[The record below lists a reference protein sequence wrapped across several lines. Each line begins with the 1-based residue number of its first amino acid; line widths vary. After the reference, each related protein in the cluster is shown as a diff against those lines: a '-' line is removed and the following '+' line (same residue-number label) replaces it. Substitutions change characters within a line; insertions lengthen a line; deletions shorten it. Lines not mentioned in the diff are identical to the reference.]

1 MNESADIRGTIQA
14 IAPKLEQLRREIG
27 KKIFGQQQ
35 LIDEL
40 LLALLCRSHCILTG
54 VPGLAKTLL
63 IKTLAEASELQFT
76 RVQFTPDMMP
86 ADIIGSQIIE
96 ELPDGR
102 RRFEFVKG
110 PVFTQ
115 LLLADEINRTPPK
128 TQSALLEAMEEQQVS
143 ADGKVY
149 PLPEPFFVLATQN
162 PIEQEGT
169 YQLPEAQQD
178 RFMFSLR
185 IDYPDFDSELRVMC
199 ETTGSAQQKPEK
211 AITAAELIAF
221 QNAIRCIPVPES
233 VAKFAVRLVRASRPG
248 APEKLEFVEKYVKW
262 GAGPRACQYLALA
275 GKALAALDG
284 RFNVSEED
292 ILKAAPPV
300 MRHRL
305 LLNFRAKSEGVDA
318 DRIIQ
323 GLVKAVR

>member
-14 IAPKLEQLRREIG
+14 IAPKLEQLRGEIG

-110 PVFTQ
+110 PVFT
-115 LLLADEINRTPPK
+115 
-128 TQSALLEAMEEQQVS
+128 
-143 ADGKVY
+143 
-149 PLPEPFFVLATQN
+149 
-162 PIEQEGT
+162 
-169 YQLPEAQQD
+169 
-178 RFMFSLR
+178 
-185 IDYPDFDSELRVMC
+185 
-199 ETTGSAQQKPEK
+199 
-211 AITAAELIAF
+211 
-221 QNAIRCIPVPES
+221 
-233 VAKFAVRLVRASRPG
+233 
-248 APEKLEFVEKYVKW
+248 
-262 GAGPRACQYLALA
+262 
-275 GKALAALDG
+275 
-284 RFNVSEED
+284 
-292 ILKAAPPV
+292 
-300 MRHRL
+300 
-305 LLNFRAKSEGVDA
+305 
-318 DRIIQ
+318 
-323 GLVKAVR
+323 

>member
-1 MNESADIRGTIQA
+1 MSDTIEKLNRVENELNRIIRGKPEVI
-14 IAPKLEQLRREIG
+14 RH
-27 KKIFGQQQ
+27 
-35 LIDEL
+35 L
-40 LLALLCRSHCILTG
+40 LTAFVAGGNVLLDD
-54 VPGLAKTLL
+54 VPGVGKTTLAKA
-63 IKTLAEASELQFT
+63 LARLVDADFR
-76 RVQFTPDMMP
+76 RVQFTPDLLP

-248 APEKLEFVEKYVKW
+248 SPEKLEFVEKYVKW